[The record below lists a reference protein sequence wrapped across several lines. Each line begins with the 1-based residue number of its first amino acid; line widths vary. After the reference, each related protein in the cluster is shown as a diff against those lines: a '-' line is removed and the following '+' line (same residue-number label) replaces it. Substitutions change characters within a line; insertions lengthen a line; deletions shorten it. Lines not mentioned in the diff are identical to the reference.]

1 MTYVNRPLQ
10 VAVVGA
16 GPAGIHASATLSR
29 LAPGTRIDL
38 FERLP
43 VPFGLVRYGVSPDHP
58 RIEKISDALHVV
70 LADSGVRLLCNVE
83 IGVHITVGELRDS
96 YDAVIVATGRCGT
109 RRWSFPASTCRDRS
123 VPRTSSPG
131 TAATPTCRLH
141 AAGCRGVA
149 VIGAG
154 NVA

>member
-96 YDAVIVATGRCGT
+96 YDAVIVATGALRDAPLELPGIDLPG
-109 RRWSFPASTCRDRS
+109 SFGAADFVSWYRS
-123 VPRTSSPG
+123 H
-131 TAATPTCRLH
+131 PTCRLH
-141 AAGCRGVA
+141 GRWMPRRWQ
-149 VIGAG
+149 
-154 NVA
+154 